1 MPNAMSLSELDKRL
15 NDARDEYRR
24 AVGLK
29 AEAFQ
34 FKRSVPMTSHDGSAR
49 QNASAYVEIAAMKY
63 RRALRDFVKHL
74 SQKEIETGDFY
85 RSDR

>member
-1 MPNAMSLSELDKRL
+1 
-15 NDARDEYRR
+15 
-24 AVGLK
+24 
-29 AEAFQ
+29 
-34 FKRSVPMTSHDGSAR
+34 MTSDDGSAR
-49 QNASAYVEIAAMKY
+49 QNASAYVEIAAVKY